1 LDMRITT
8 QRISLFSRLGCQFV
22 RMGHLFHG
30 YGHISLLENVE
41 VQVHKVSFAME
52 REYYIK
58 VKVKIDKVTKKKE
71 KFILVDKHDKEI
83 YIDSMEN
90 AITDEGR
97 MKYVFCAKLYH
108 PFTDA
113 RWFTKTKEGNPVL
126 VLVQYKYTR
135 MNRKPETTPIKW
147 YQSFANE
154 MSQAYPGYQI
164 IYVYITNASIEN
176 DAKEAIRKHPREI
189 IVVDGSI
196 ASKYFA
202 PIILPYFTFVDLT
215 DADSTP
221 TESKSDAKR

>member
-1 LDMRITT
+1 VRIGD
-8 QRISLFSRLGCQFV
+8 LFP
-22 RMGHLFHG
+22 GH
-30 YGHISLLENVE
+30 GHTSLLESVE
-41 VQVHKVSFAME
+41 VQVGAVSFAME

-58 VKVKIDKVTKKKE
+58 VKVETDKVTKKKE

-83 YIDSMEN
+83 YIDSIEN
-90 AITDEGR
+90 AITGEGR
-97 MKYVFCAKLYH
+97 MAYVFCAKPNH

-113 RWFTKTKEGNPVL
+113 RWFTKTKEGKPVL

-135 MNRKPETTPIKW
+135 TNKKPETTPIKW

-176 DAKEAIRKHPREI
+176 DAKEAIRKHPTQI

-202 PIILPYFTFVDLT
+202 PVILPYFTFVDLT
-215 DADSTP
+215 DADSTS
-221 TESKSDAKR
+221 TESESDAKSKSRKK